1 MKIEPRLEKKI
12 FIKNNKINYFKNWL
26 QANSA
31 IKLYND
37 RLVNSV
43 YYDNNKFQ
51 SFYDSE
57 EGVAPRKKIRI
68 RYYENSK
75 EYNLE
80 KKYTFQSYRAKT
92 SSKINIKSLNN
103 SFSDSIYG
111 LVRPKVEVSYL
122 RSYYKLINYRV
133 TIDRNIKYKRFG
145 SYFVKKDKDI
155 IVEIKSTIN
164 AEKNFNI
171 LFPFPLVRFS
181 KYSRAIN
188 LIYNK

>member
-92 SSKINIKSLNN
+92 SSKITIKNLNN

-122 RSYYKLINYRV
+122 RS
-133 TIDRNIKYKRFG
+133 
-145 SYFVKKDKDI
+145 
-155 IVEIKSTIN
+155 
-164 AEKNFNI
+164 
-171 LFPFPLVRFS
+171 
-181 KYSRAIN
+181 
-188 LIYNK
+188 